1 MRYRSCPQEKVARN
15 YGGSKLRGPH
25 SVPTH
30 ANLPVKIIMSKLI
43 PSLSPLGADI
53 YLYTAIQ

>member
-1 MRYRSCPQEKVARN
+1 MRYHSCPMEKVARN
-15 YGGSKLRGPH
+15 YGGSELGGPH

-30 ANLPVKIIMSKLI
+30 ANLPVKIIMSKLL
-43 PSLSPLGADI
+43 PGLSPLGADI